1 MQRAIHSRFNL
12 VSLQKKDIMTAKI
25 NYLKGDKINGVTFIC
40 NVEPH
45 ILPNGRK
52 IRKSKFECVC
62 GNQFDSIAM
71 SVKSGRT
78 KSCGCL
84 KNERISELNKKHGYW
99 NDNLYKTWLSQKSR
113 CLNPKATGYK
123 HWGGRGIKFSE
134 EFLDINIWMDYVKSL
149 PNYEN
154 RESKKLTLD
163 RIDNDGHYE
172 KGNLRWIDRSTQNK
186 NRRKNDSY

>member
-12 VSLQKKDIMTAKI
+12 VSLQKKDIMSAKI

-40 NVEPH
+40 DLEPH
-45 ILPNGRK
+45 ILPSGRK
-52 IRKSKFECVC
+52 IRKSKFECIC
-62 GNQFDSIAM
+62 GNQFDSITM

-84 KNERISELNKKHGYW
+84 KNKRISELNKKHGYW

-123 HWGGRGIKFSE
+123 YWGGRGIMFSD
-134 EFLDINIWMDYVKSL
+134 EFLDISVWMDYVKSL

-154 RESKKLTLD
+154 REKDNLTLD
-163 RIDNDGHYE
+163 RIDNDGNYE
-172 KGNLRWIDRSTQNK
+172 KGNLRWVDRKTQNK
-186 NRRKNDSY
+186 NRRK